1 MKEKIL
7 VGRSNILRRYSTR
20 NRDISYEN
28 FLEKMNEKI
37 IQENQNRIFLK
48 KIKKLHN
55 QIIKHVEE
63 KKRKYLWVHQ
73 DTFKI

>member
-1 MKEKIL
+1 
-7 VGRSNILRRYSTR
+7 
-20 NRDISYEN
+20 
-28 FLEKMNEKI
+28 MNEKI